1 MRIVGSLIGTKQIFN
16 MVAVSTSL
24 RQCWLSFEILDKI
37 MLIMKIWLE
46 DPRSSCIT
54 SEGLKTIEEYLNVED
69 NLLEENEELI
79 TNFDLFEMW
88 TSRLTLEHQ
97 VHVDNYEGETKK
109 NYFLPFD
116 VVHCLSLNL
125 LNGLIGLLKACVL

>member
-1 MRIVGSLIGTKQIFN
+1 

-97 VHVDNYEGETKK
+97 VHVDNYEGETKR

-116 VVHCLSLNL
+116 VVHCLSLNF